1 MVKLLG
7 FKDVYVADGFV
18 DLKEWNLK
26 FLCIYQKST
35 PYTLHPFV
43 LLDITEDVGIYKM
56 RLHRITHI

>member
-7 FKDVYVADGFV
+7 VKDVYVADGFV

-26 FLCIYQKST
+26 FLFIYQKST

-43 LLDITEDVGIYKM
+43 LLLLRMLEIYKM

>member
-26 FLCIYQKST
+26 FLFIYQKST

-43 LLDITEDVGIYKM
+43 LLDITEDVGNI
-56 RLHRITHI
+56 